1 MWISTFETGAHC
13 GFAADA
19 VAVTTSAMTAED
31 NDFRTRLAAEAER
44 VRTGLG
50 RSDLLIRLFDFLLEC
65 SLAGHAPKE
74 IEIGQQVFGRG
85 TEFDVVQDA
94 SVRVYA
100 HRLRKK
106 LDEYYADT
114 PPGIDRLTLPR
125 GEYRLRL
132 ADAAT
137 AADLAEEPAPTPVPG
152 EARPRRGVGR
162 FWAIVGLF
170 AAINAVGWL
179 VYLGMRQP
187 DVAAKRVAQ
196 TAFWKPLSD
205 SKQPTM
211 IVTGDYYIFGEAP
224 DKYQV
229 TRLVREFAVNSR
241 DDLDVYLMAH
251 PADMG
256 RYVDVDLHYLPV
268 SVGSALRDVLPII
281 DAGISAGGMRPPV
294 MTMSQLPPTVL
305 KGGNIVYIGFLSGL
319 GILRDPLFGAS
330 GFKVGDSYDELIDK
344 KTGRHFDS
352 DWGVVSDGKTP
363 HRDYAYLAS
372 LPGPNG
378 NHLLVIAG
386 TRDAAVMQAAEIAA
400 DQAQLARI
408 AKKAGE
414 GPFEALY
421 EVHTLGNQNLGS
433 ELLLARPLH
442 AAGIWQ
448 PNQPAE
454 QNFPD
459 QPSASG
465 G

>member
-1 MWISTFETGAHC
+1 
-13 GFAADA
+13 
-19 VAVTTSAMTAED
+19 MTVED
-31 NDFRTRLAAEAER
+31 SDFRTRLAAEAAR

-65 SLAGHAPKE
+65 SLAGRAPKE
-74 IEIGQQVFGRG
+74 IEIGQEVFGRG
-85 TEFDVVQDA
+85 TEFDALQDA

-106 LDEYYADT
+106 LDEYYADKPAGT
-114 PPGIDRLTLPR
+114 DRLIVPR
-125 GEYRLRL
+125 GEYRLKL
-132 ADAAT
+132 ADAT
-137 AADLAEEPAPTPVPG
+137 MAADLAEELAPVPQPALG
-152 EARPRRGVGR
+152 DGRRGRGNGR
-162 FWAIVGLF
+162 FWMIVGLF
-170 AAINAVGWL
+170 AAINAIGWL
-179 VYLGMRQP
+179 AYFNMRQP
-187 DVAAKRVAQ
+187 DAAAERAAQ

-205 SKQPTM
+205 SRQPTT

-224 DKYQV
+224 DKDQV
-229 TRLVREFAVNSR
+229 TRLVREFSVNSR
-241 DDLDVYLMAH
+241 EDLDVYLMAH
-251 PADMG
+251 PADRG

-268 SVGSALRDVLPII
+268 SAGSALRDLLPII
-281 DAGISAGGMRPPV
+281 DAGIPAGGTRPAV

-305 KGGNIVYIGFLSGL
+305 KGGNIVYVGFLSGL

-330 GFKVGDSYDELIDK
+330 GFKVGDSYDELIDRT
-344 KTGRHFDS
+344 TGRHFDS

-378 NHLLVIAG
+378 NHLLIIAG

-400 DQAQLARI
+400 DQGQLARI

-421 EVHTLGNQNLGS
+421 EVHTLGNQNLDS
-433 ELLLARPLH
+433 ELVLARPLR

-459 QPSASG
+459 QPNAG
-465 G
+465 HR